1 MKNPSKEQSEIW
13 RKDRN
18 NWKYG
23 MFYYNPED
31 ERLLP
36 PKRLGW
42 TTNFANSKSV
52 ALLIAIIFLILFQMA
67 FLPKNWII

>member
-52 ALLIAIIFLILFQMA
+52 ALLIAIIFFIVFFMA
-67 FLPKNWII
+67 FLPKKWII